1 MAFVTLCGR
10 SSVYCIYTQTFHKV
24 FSISR
29 GYWTNYWLTT
39 IYLQPYFDII
49 LVVYVVYSFSSIWPG
64 GYRII
69 NCFFL
74 LSNMCMWM
82 LVLNMDTVSVC
93 VSKLCNLVSH
103 SFSILG
109 LCDVRERGKIFL
121 KWSSQEGQP
130 IRIKALTSLWLQGKG
145 TKTICLWQLMDCRV

>member
-49 LVVYVVYSFSSIWPG
+49 LVVYVVYVKYRFSYVSFLYQLFI
-64 GYRII
+64 YMTRRIQ
-69 NCFFL
+69 NNKLLFL
-74 LSNMCMWM
+74 
-82 LVLNMDTVSVC
+82 
-93 VSKLCNLVSH
+93 
-103 SFSILG
+103 I
-109 LCDVRERGKIFL
+109 I
-121 KWSSQEGQP
+121 
-130 IRIKALTSLWLQGKG
+130 
-145 TKTICLWQLMDCRV
+145 

>member
-49 LVVYVVYSFSSIWPG
+49 LVVYVVYVEYRFSYVSFLYQLFI
-64 GYRII
+64 YMTRRIQ
-69 NCFFL
+69 NNKLLFL
-74 LSNMCMWM
+74 ISNMCMWM

-93 VSKLCNLVSH
+93 VSKLCDLVSH

-121 KWSSQEGQP
+121 K
-130 IRIKALTSLWLQGKG
+130 
-145 TKTICLWQLMDCRV
+145 